1 MLIKKSSNIA
11 LIDDTGTSLTY
22 LDLIDFV
29 SAVGENLDF
38 RGLLLLKCDNSLA
51 SISFYIACLE
61 LKIPIMLIDEKTSQT
76 ELKNIIYI
84 YKPQYLIVPDSSAFS
99 DLYENRYSY
108 GGFFLKTQKVVLEN
122 VIFKDLALLLSTS
135 GSTGSRKFVRLSYNN
150 IVSNTE
156 SVVSYL
162 GLTPFDVA
170 ITTLPMSYTFGLS
183 IINTH
188 LYAGAKIVVT
198 KSTLLE
204 KGFWLQMSRQR
215 VSSLSGVPYSFDLMI
230 KTGLLKRSLPD
241 VKTITQAGGNLSS
254 KLKIKLLDYCD
265 EFQKSLFVMYG
276 QTEASPRMS
285 FVPPYN
291 LRNKIDSIGVPIPGG
306 SLEVLSKDGFQCKIG
321 EHGEII
327 YKGQNVSLGYSVRAE
342 DLGVGDT
349 LCGVLA
355 TGDVGYVDKDGY
367 FFIVGRNNR
376 FAKVF
381 GLRVSLDELEKLLI
395 SNYQSLDFMCKA
407 EQGVIKVYFSD
418 GSLDI
423 ANAKK
428 FLSNM
433 TNIHRTGF
441 EFEHITKITRSISGK
456 KLYNV

>member
-204 KGFWLQMSRQR
+204 KGLWLQM
-215 VSSLSGVPYSFDLMI
+215 
-230 KTGLLKRSLPD
+230 
-241 VKTITQAGGNLSS
+241 
-254 KLKIKLLDYCD
+254 
-265 EFQKSLFVMYG
+265 
-276 QTEASPRMS
+276 
-285 FVPPYN
+285 
-291 LRNKIDSIGVPIPGG
+291 
-306 SLEVLSKDGFQCKIG
+306 
-321 EHGEII
+321 
-327 YKGQNVSLGYSVRAE
+327 
-342 DLGVGDT
+342 
-349 LCGVLA
+349 
-355 TGDVGYVDKDGY
+355 
-367 FFIVGRNNR
+367 
-376 FAKVF
+376 
-381 GLRVSLDELEKLLI
+381 
-395 SNYQSLDFMCKA
+395 
-407 EQGVIKVYFSD
+407 
-418 GSLDI
+418 
-423 ANAKK
+423 
-428 FLSNM
+428 
-433 TNIHRTGF
+433 
-441 EFEHITKITRSISGK
+441 
-456 KLYNV
+456 